1 MATPNPNV
9 PEKGPDKETIR
20 QGITQQVNW
29 FIFGVIMLLIVAVL
43 ILASKMFRVYLCL
56 KRMEIYKSNE
66 LQQKSIIELK
76 DNEDNDLKNEKL
88 KDFYIASAYR
98 PYVCYYHKYDY
109 VSLEVFKEVLS
120 AGPRMVE
127 LEVFNSDYGD
137 KVEPVVSVGEEKG
150 DWTYTLN
157 SIPLKSFFKVIASHA
172 FNSQKVGQVSKDPFI
187 LYLNLKT
194 NRNVKCLNKIHK
206 YLFDELGMRL
216 LDSSYSYNAKDNDQ
230 IRNIILD
237 QAKGKVLIF
246 VNGDFEE
253 SDLVEL
259 VNYSTVSNYTL
270 KYKKKQ
276 RRILYINQNDIV
288 ETEEDVEDY
297 VNPEHHKL
305 DKDTL
310 MEYNKHSFTILSP
323 ETGEDSLFNGISPI
337 NYESG
342 KGLEAG
348 CQFIM
353 MNYQKIYTNMSNYI
367 YLFKDS
373 SFVRKSEKLRANAST
388 SETEITFE
396 AEKVEEVRMNQSE
409 INYLYVMANK

>member
-1 MATPNPNV
+1 MATNTPIK
-9 PEKGPDKETIR
+9 EGTPDPAIVKEN
-20 QGITQQVNW
+20 ITNQVNY
-29 FIFGVIMLLIVAVL
+29 FILGVFILLILATL
-43 ILASKMFRVYLCL
+43 ILASKMVRVYFCL
-56 KRMEIYKSNE
+56 HRMEIYNSNE
-66 LQQKSIIELK
+66 FNQQSIIK
-76 DNEDNDLKNEKL
+76 LKNGSTNFKDEKL
-88 KDFYIASAYR
+88 RDFYVASAYR

-109 VSLEVFKEVLS
+109 VSLEVFKQVLA

-137 KVEPVVSVGEEKG
+137 KVEPVVSVGQEKG
-150 DWTYTLN
+150 EWTYTLN
-157 SIPLKSFFKVIASHA
+157 TVPLKSFFKVIASHA
-172 FNSQKVGQVSKDPFI
+172 FNSQKVGQVNQDPFI

-206 YLFDELGMRL
+206 YLFDELGSRL
-216 LDSSYSYNAKDNDQ
+216 LDSTYSYNAKENDK
-230 IRNIILD
+230 IRNITLEL
-237 QAKGKVLIF
+237 AKGRVIIF

-253 SDLVEL
+253 SNLVEL
-259 VNYSTVSNYTL
+259 VNYSTASNYTL

-305 DKDTL
+305 DKETL
-310 MEYNKHSFTILSP
+310 KEYNKHSFTILSP
-323 ETGEDSLFNGISPI
+323 EIGEDSLFDGISPI
-337 NYESG
+337 NYEAG

-353 MNYQKIYTNMSNYI
+353 MNYQKIDIPNMGNYM

-373 SFVRKSEKLRANAST
+373 SYVKKGQDLIATN
-388 SETEITFE
+388 ETPDITFE
-396 AEKVEEVRMNQSE
+396 GEKVEQVRLNKSE